1 MIPVHM
7 GEMIFDLLL
16 EDVEIISEDIPGWQV
31 VNQGRLTVALDITI
45 SPEMKEK
52 GLAREIVNRI
62 QNIRKDKGF
71 EVTDKINVIIE
82 GPEEVILSVKNN
94 FDYIRSEIL
103 ANSLEIVNQINSEE
117 AVSVEVDDNLSI
129 KTIVNKYSNGE

>member
-1 MIPVHM
+1 LASP
-7 GEMIFDLLL
+7 
-16 EDVEIISEDIPGWQV
+16 P
-31 VNQGRLTVALDITI
+31 TI
-45 SPEMKEK
+45 DDEFAKQFLKKHPN
-52 GLAREIVNRI
+52 LAWEETYNSYAEAYVS
-62 QNIRKDKGF
+62 
-71 EVTDKINVIIE
+71 TDKINVIIE